1 MVLTLY
7 ELGLGM
13 IVLLLG
19 LSMGMLLMYIHFKQ
33 KIPEVR
39 QDAIDRSRA
48 NLGGQFAEQLAPYFP
63 DFPYSPTELR
73 WLGKPIDYV
82 VFKGMDTNALQEIVF
97 LEIKSGTSQLN
108 EHQRQVKRLIEEQKV
123 KWDIYRVDK
132 KVKEIIKAKDF

>member
-123 KWDIYRVDK
+123 KWDTYRVDK
-132 KVKEIIKAKDF
+132 KVTEIIKAKDF

>member
-132 KVKEIIKAKDF
+132 KVTEIIKAKDF

>member
-48 NLGGQFAEQLAPYFP
+48 NLGGQFGEQLAPYFP

-132 KVKEIIKAKDF
+132 KGTEKIKAKDF